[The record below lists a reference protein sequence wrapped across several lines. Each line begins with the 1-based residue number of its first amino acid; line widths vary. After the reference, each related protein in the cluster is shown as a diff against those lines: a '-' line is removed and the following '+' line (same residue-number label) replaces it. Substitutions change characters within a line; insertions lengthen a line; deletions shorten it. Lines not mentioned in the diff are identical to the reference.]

1 MRSRKNNGVFQQF
14 LFFGVSLVS
23 GQVENKFRD
32 SLNVFRDSFNIIRD
46 SLNVIFL
53 DSSGEMQ
60 WVVKCWLDGICYII
74 CCLMKSKFL
83 KERVK
88 KILEECCGMIMDDDV
103 MSELKFG
110 CYWLKEECKK
120 YIEKVCDYK

>member
-53 DSSGEMQ
+53 DSSG
-60 WVVKCWLDGICYII
+60 
-74 CCLMKSKFL
+74 
-83 KERVK
+83 
-88 KILEECCGMIMDDDV
+88 
-103 MSELKFG
+103 
-110 CYWLKEECKK
+110 
-120 YIEKVCDYK
+120 